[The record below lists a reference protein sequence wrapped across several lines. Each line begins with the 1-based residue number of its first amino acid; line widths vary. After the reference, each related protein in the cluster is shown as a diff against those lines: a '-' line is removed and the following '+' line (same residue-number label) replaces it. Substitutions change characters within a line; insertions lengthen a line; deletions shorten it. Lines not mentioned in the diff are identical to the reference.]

1 MSYRGVVSLVH
12 SGIATPALQIC
23 LANTFSTTSTLTP
36 TPTLATNAFS
46 ASSTFS
52 MHTLATN
59 AFGGTS
65 INAFGG
71 TSTLMLGSAANNAYH
86 RRGTPEGING
96 LAALSA
102 VVAAA
107 IASSSS
113 NDAAAKCE
121 HDEEEAESTQ
131 LRISSRNRT
140 KTVQYTD
147 TTMLKSGVFYH
158 FISIVIAVLL

>member
-1 MSYRGVVSLVH
+1 MSYRGVVSLVRG
-12 SGIATPALQIC
+12 GIATPALQIC

-36 TPTLATNAFS
+36 TLATNAFG

-52 MHTLATN
+52 ML
-59 AFGGTS
+59 GGTS

-71 TSTLMLGSAANNAYH
+71 MSTLMLGSAANNAYH
-86 RRGTPEGING
+86 RRDTVEGING

-131 LRISSRNRT
+131 LRISSRNRS

-147 TTMLKSGVFYH
+147 TSLLKSGVFYH
-158 FISIVIAVLL
+158 FISIVIAMLL